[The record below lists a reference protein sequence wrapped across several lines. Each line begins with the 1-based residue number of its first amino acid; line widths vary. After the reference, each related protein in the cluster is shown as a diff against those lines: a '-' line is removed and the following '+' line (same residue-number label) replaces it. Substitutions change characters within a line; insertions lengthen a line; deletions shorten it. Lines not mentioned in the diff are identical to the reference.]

1 MRITS
6 KIDDIKTVTSGRDF
20 EAILLLHFTLFR
32 KAYIVALLSRIP
44 EEKAKPKLNKLSF
57 KELNHQIIQS

>member
-20 EAILLLHFTLFR
+20 EAILLHFTLFR
-32 KAYIVALLSRIP
+32 KAYIVALLSRIL

-57 KELNHQIIQS
+57 KELNHRIIQS